1 MKVTPTTLFLLGA
14 LVVIVIVAG
23 AMFLRAPAIKKIF
36 ERFANPSQLKVM
48 TTVCP
53 DGFTMYMYDNVA
65 YCCNGTVNTDA
76 TSLNKTCNPPVTA
89 MENSFC
95 TLGPDTPDVQHCS
108 SLASA
113 LLAAHSSV
121 CPASKPNFCSK
132 NRCCASLVSSDG
144 SDCTDLTAGTYCDVL
159 DASKLFKNVNDCN
172 YQSMKERDT
181 CPANF
186 SMSDISVPKTEL
198 TIYGCTSPNLSNTC
212 YTQPVVDALT
222 RLGQNTSQL
231 TLCSN
236 MTSSGCPV
244 TAAASESKPTG
255 FLKYND
261 QRCMVNGVKV
271 GTQNGKKREYTEGEC
286 KIVGGLYDRG
296 TCISPALFEMLPKT
310 PNGTKLWD
318 YNYQY
323 NYACSDD
330 PSVNTTDPAQAA
342 TVEDGRMR

>member
-159 DASKLFKNVNDCN
+159 DASKLFKNANSTCASGMRSSVLNSPS
-172 YQSMKERDT
+172 SMNFLKNPLNALLLRVSSGV
-181 CPANF
+181 ARNF
-186 SMSDISVPKTEL
+186 SL
-198 TIYGCTSPNLSNTC
+198 
-212 YTQPVVDALT
+212 
-222 RLGQNTSQL
+222 
-231 TLCSN
+231 
-236 MTSSGCPV
+236 
-244 TAAASESKPTG
+244 
-255 FLKYND
+255 
-261 QRCMVNGVKV
+261 
-271 GTQNGKKREYTEGEC
+271 
-286 KIVGGLYDRG
+286 
-296 TCISPALFEMLPKT
+296 
-310 PNGTKLWD
+310 
-318 YNYQY
+318 
-323 NYACSDD
+323 
-330 PSVNTTDPAQAA
+330 
-342 TVEDGRMR
+342 